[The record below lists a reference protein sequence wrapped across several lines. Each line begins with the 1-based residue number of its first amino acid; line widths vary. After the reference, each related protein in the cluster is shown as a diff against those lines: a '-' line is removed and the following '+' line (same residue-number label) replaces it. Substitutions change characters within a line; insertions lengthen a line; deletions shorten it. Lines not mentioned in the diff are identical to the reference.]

1 MQVITDALQLY
12 ATTSRQCINLD
23 KSSVFFSS
31 NTTGAQRDCITN
43 ALGVKEVEKFDSY
56 LGLRTLIG
64 RSKYQTFSFLK
75 ERV

>member
-23 KSSVFFSS
+23 KSLVFFSS
-31 NTTGAQRDCITN
+31 NTMCAQRDCIAN